1 MRRGVFEEGG
11 RLPIVS
17 IFDINFAYDTNVV
30 GHPTLS
36 SDIQELGKILRK
48 IKGADECE
56 SC

>member
-11 RLPIVS
+11 RLPMVN

-36 SDIQELGKILRK
+36 SDIPELGKILRK